1 MALTTTALNAS
12 NVYGAMSR
20 LANRGQSGQASSGA
34 ADLTAGVKSP
44 DFGAM
49 VRDQVQQVVDQGNV
63 SEAKQASYM
72 SGKGDIIDVV
82 TAVSEAEV
90 ALDTMVSVRDKVISA
105 YEEIMRMAI

>member
-20 LANRGQSGQASSGA
+20 LANRGQTGQVGDVANVAAGA
-34 ADLTAGVKSP
+34 NSP

-49 VRDQVQQVVDQGNV
+49 LRDQVQQVVDQGNA

-72 SGKGDIIDVV
+72 AGKGNIIDVV

>member
-20 LANRGQSGQASSGA
+20 LANRGQAGQAGEAAAGLSAGA
-34 ADLTAGVKSP
+34 MSP

-49 VRDQVQQVVDQGNV
+49 LRDQVQQVVSQGNA
-63 SEAKQASYM
+63 SEVQQASYM
-72 SGKGDIIDVV
+72 AGKGNIIDVV

>member
-20 LANRGQSGQASSGA
+20 LANHGQAGQAGDAAAGA
-34 ADLTAGVKSP
+34 AGAMSP
-44 DFGAM
+44 DFGSM
-49 VRDQVQQVVDQGNV
+49 LRDQVREVIDQGNA

-72 SGKGDIIDVV
+72 AGKGNIIDVV

>member
-12 NVYGAMSR
+12 HVYGAMSK
-20 LANRGQSGQASSGA
+20 LANRGQAGQADDAAKLAAGTSS
-34 ADLTAGVKSP
+34 S

-49 VRDQVQQVVDQGNV
+49 LRDQVRDVVDQGNA

-72 SGKGDIIDVV
+72 AGKGNIIDVV

>member
-20 LANRGQSGQASSGA
+20 LANRGQTGQVGDMANVAAGA
-34 ADLTAGVKSP
+34 NSP

-49 VRDQVQQVVDQGNV
+49 LRDQVQQVVDQGNA

-72 SGKGDIIDVV
+72 AGKGNIIDVV

>member
-12 NVYGAMSR
+12 HVYGAMSK
-20 LANRGQSGQASSGA
+20 LANRGQAGQADEAGKLAAGTSS
-34 ADLTAGVKSP
+34 S

-49 VRDQVQQVVDQGNV
+49 LRDQVQQVVSQGNA
-63 SEAKQASYM
+63 SEAQQASYM
-72 SGKGDIIDVV
+72 AGKGNIIDVV

>member
-12 NVYGAMSR
+12 SVYGAMSK
-20 LANRGQSGQASSGA
+20 LANRGQSGQALDVASA
-34 ADLTAGVKSP
+34 TKSP

-49 VRDQVQQVVDQGNV
+49 LRDQVQDVVHQGNV
-63 SEAKQASYM
+63 SEAKQASYVA
-72 SGKGDIIDVV
+72 GKGDIIDVV

-90 ALDTMVSVRDKVISA
+90 ALDTMVSVRDRVISA

>member
-12 NVYGAMSR
+12 HVYGAMSK
-20 LANRGQSGQASSGA
+20 LANRAQAGQAGEAAGLAAGTSS
-34 ADLTAGVKSP
+34 S

-49 VRDQVQQVVDQGNV
+49 LRDQVRDVVDQGNA

-72 SGKGDIIDVV
+72 AGKGNIIDVV

>member
-12 NVYGAMSR
+12 HVYGAMSK
-20 LANRGQSGQASSGA
+20 LANRSQSEQASGA
-34 ADLTAGVKSP
+34 AGLAGGAKSS

-49 VRDQVQQVVDQGNV
+49 LRDQVQQVVDQGNA

-72 SGKGDIIDVV
+72 AGKGDIIDVV

>member
-12 NVYGAMSR
+12 NVYGAMSK
-20 LANRGQSGQASSGA
+20 LANRGQSGQSLDVASA
-34 ADLTAGVKSP
+34 TKSP

-49 VRDQVQQVVDQGNV
+49 LRDQVQHVVDQGNA
-63 SEAKQASYM
+63 SEAKQAKYVA
-72 SGKGDIIDVV
+72 GKGDVIDVV

-90 ALDTMVSVRDKVISA
+90 ALDTMVSVRDRVISA

>member
-12 NVYGAMSR
+12 NVYGAMTR
-20 LANRGQSGQASSGA
+20 LANRGQAGQAGDAVAGA
-34 ADLTAGVKSP
+34 AGVTSP
-44 DFGAM
+44 DFGIM
-49 VRDQVQQVVDQGNV
+49 LRDQVREVIDQGNA
-63 SEAKQASYM
+63 SEVKQASYM
-72 SGKGDIIDVV
+72 AGKGNIIDVV